1 MTKQC
6 LLIADMIFDFLDPDG
21 SLYCGID
28 AERIVPRVR
37 ELADEFRAEGNPVIY
52 LVDNHDPDDREFK
65 LYARHA
71 VAGSPGTRII
81 EPLTPR
87 PGEPVVAKKFFSG
100 MRSTTL
106 ADILRGIK
114 PEKVHVTGVCTSICI
129 METASDL
136 VESDYKVVVH
146 ADAVADFDPEMHRCA
161 LERMKRVLQV
171 DVLSGARV

>member
-6 LLIADMIFDFLDPDG
+6 LLIADMIFDFVDPAG
-21 SLYCGID
+21 ALYCGID

-37 ELADEFRAEGNPVIY
+37 ELLDEFRAEGSPVIY

-65 LYARHA
+65 LYPRHA

-81 EPLTPR
+81 EPLAPR
-87 PGEPVVAKKFFSG
+87 PGEPIVAKKFFSG
-100 MRSTTL
+100 MRASTL
-106 ADILRGIK
+106 ADLLRAAK
-114 PEKVHVTGVCTSICI
+114 PDKVHLTGVCTSICI